1 MGVASFLNELTAW
14 AATRPD
20 IAAIALIG
28 SHARGTVQ
36 PRSDV
41 DLVMLC
47 SSVDELLGGDWPTL
61 FGEIESSS
69 IEDYGAL
76 KSRRIFY
83 RNGLEVEFGIAER
96 SWAHVPLDS
105 GTKSVL
111 ADGARALYDPEQL
124 VEVAR
129 RAAVA

>member
-96 SWAHVPLDS
+96 SWARMCHSTAVRKAS
-105 GTKSVL
+105 WQMAHG
-111 ADGARALYDPEQL
+111 LYTTPSSSS
-124 VEVAR
+124 R
-129 RAAVA
+129 

>member
-20 IAAIALIG
+20 ITAVALIG
-28 SHARGTVQ
+28 SHARSTAK
-36 PRSDV
+36 PSSDI

-47 SSVDELLGGDWPTL
+47 SSMDELLGGDWPAV

-69 IEDYGAL
+69 VEDYGAL

-96 SWAHVPLDS
+96 S
-105 GTKSVL
+105 
-111 ADGARALYDPEQL
+111 
-124 VEVAR
+124 
-129 RAAVA
+129 